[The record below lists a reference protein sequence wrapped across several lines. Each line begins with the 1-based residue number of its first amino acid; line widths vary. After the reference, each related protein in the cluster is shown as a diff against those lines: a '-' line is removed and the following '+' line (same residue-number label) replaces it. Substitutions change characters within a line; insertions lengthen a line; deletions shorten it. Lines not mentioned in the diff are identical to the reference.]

1 MLSRYY
7 VFVVAMIASLTIAHA
22 EGFRLYGM
30 SQEGQMR
37 GEALVASGNGPD
49 ANWYNPASL
58 TGMDGNVRA
67 TAGLNY
73 IVVYSEVKDA
83 VGSTYKNNDKIF
95 PLPSLYYGQKWGER
109 WAFGMG
115 INSPFGLSTSYDNSV
130 PFSYATTGATVKLVN
145 FSPNAAYKISD
156 SVSVGAG
163 INYYRSSVE
172 LNKVAPYSFYSAAD
186 SPVSINGD
194 GTGVG
199 LNTGILIHL
208 PKRQKIGLTY
218 KSEVA
223 IDYEGGEAK
232 VDIFPLTGQPYET
245 GAKTRIRFPDMV
257 GFGWSISPNDHWD
270 LEVGGQWTNW
280 TDLEKVELT
289 FDEPNAY
296 LPNETTRFDWKNS
309 WTARIGT
316 AYQMTDHWKL
326 SGGYFYSS
334 TPTRESTY
342 SATVPDGNHH
352 VVSAGGIFDSG
363 RWIVGIPAVLVFQTG
378 SSKIDTDKLY
388 ETDGDYNV
396 FAYQLG
402 LSVGLR
408 F

>member
-1 MLSRYY
+1 MLNRYL
-7 VFVVAMIASLTIAHA
+7 VFIVAIIAGFETARA

-37 GEALVASGNGPD
+37 GEALVASGDGPD
-49 ANWYNPASL
+49 VNWYNPAAL
-58 TGMDGNVRA
+58 TGMGGEARA

-73 IVVYSEVKDA
+73 IVVYSDVKDA
-83 VGSTYKNNDKIF
+83 TGNTYKNNDKVF

-115 INSPFGLSTSYDNSV
+115 INTPFGLSTSYDNSV
-130 PFSYATTGATVKLVN
+130 PFKYGTTGATVELVN
-145 FSPNAAYKISD
+145 FSPNAAFKISD

-172 LNKVAPYSFYSAAD
+172 LNKVAPYGVPD
-186 SPVSINGD
+186 SPVSVSGE
-194 GTGVG
+194 GSGVG
-199 LNTGILIHL
+199 LNTGVLFNL
-208 PKRQKIGLTY
+208 PNRQKIGLTY

-223 IDYEGGEAK
+223 IDYDGGKAK
-232 VDIFPLTGQPYET
+232 VDQFPLAGQPYET
-245 GAKTRIRFPDMV
+245 GANTRIRFPDMV
-257 GFGWSISPNDHWD
+257 GFGWAINSNDRWNI
-270 LEVGGQWTNW
+270 EVGGQWTNW

-309 WTARIGT
+309 WTARIGAT
-316 AYQMTDHWKL
+316 YQMTHQWKL
-326 SGGYFYSS
+326 SGGYFYST

-342 SATVPDGNHH
+342 SAAIPDGNHH
-352 VVSAGGIFDSG
+352 VVSAGGLFDSG
-363 RWIVGIPAVLVFQTG
+363 RWMVGIPAVLVFQTG
-378 SSKIDTDKLY
+378 SSNINTDKLY
-388 ETDGDYNV
+388 EIDGEYDV